1 MYEIIFKKIIELIKS
16 NKDSI
21 ENDKYIKYILP
32 KDSSLTNVV
41 SIIIHYYYYNN
52 LIELNYL
59 DENNVLQKSFLHNK
73 NDETIFNLYE
83 FLLKEKFLQNFEF

>member
-1 MYEIIFKKIIELIKS
+1 MEEIIFKKIIELIKS
-16 NKDSI
+16 NKNSI

-41 SIIIHYYYYNN
+41 SIIIYRNNN
-52 LIELNYL
+52 LIEFNYL
-59 DENNVLQKSFLHNK
+59 DEDNVLKKSFLHNK
-73 NDETIFNLYE
+73 NNEIIINLYE

>member
-16 NKDSI
+16 NKNSI
-21 ENDKYIKYILP
+21 ENDKYIKYILS

-41 SIIIHYYYYNN
+41 SIVIHYYYNN

-59 DENNVLQKSFLHNK
+59 DEKNVLKKSFLYNE

-83 FLLKEKFLQNFEF
+83 FLLKEKFLQDCEY

>member
-1 MYEIIFKKIIELIKS
+1 MYEIIFRKIIELIKS
-16 NKDSI
+16 NKNSI

-41 SIIIHYYYYNN
+41 SIIIDRNNN
-52 LIELNYL
+52 LIEFNYL
-59 DENNVLQKSFLHNK
+59 DEDNVLKKSFLHNK
-73 NDETIFNLYE
+73 NNETIINLYE

>member
-1 MYEIIFKKIIELIKS
+1 MEEIIFKKIIELIKS
-16 NKDSI
+16 NKNSI

-41 SIIIHYYYYNN
+41 SIIIDRNNN
-52 LIELNYL
+52 LIEFNYL
-59 DENNVLQKSFLHNK
+59 DEDNILKKTFLHNK
-73 NDETIFNLYE
+73 DNETIINLYE